1 MNGTVIFLDHGTPA
15 ILRSVAQALYL
26 IIFPWLRR
34 SHLLHLDTVE
44 RQESDSPNSTSAH
57 RRFTS
62 VTSRVNSRSSRP
74 FHLGVLSAR
83 PGGASR
89 DSMLYSR
96 MKLLEI
102 YRTTDVRNFVMP
114 LDDTEE
120 ISLWQEDP
128 MDPLALIAPNAEE
141 VVILKGIEK
150 GDITNSCAQACKD
163 GSVEKSN
170 PDVVP
175 LEQSNLTGRED
186 QAGSSPGEI
195 TIRTR
200 GIPEGADLSER
211 LKSDK
216 SPCNATQESECI
228 GGHIHGSST
237 EFGQQYNVLDPGT
250 KVGEMVGVDDIVS
263 PENLSLYYKDPKG
276 RIQGPFSASDII
288 GWFEG
293 GFYGIDLPVR
303 VASAPCD
310 SPFLL
315 LGDVMPHLRAK
326 VRVPPGF
333 SNAKPRSMPETSH
346 LGAAYL
352 EKSDYGSINKNG
364 SVTEAENHFVES
376 PMSSYTQNPR
386 AETSPVTGGIDEWSC
401 STFGNLFVF
410 GGESVS
416 NINYHAA
423 QKRQLERENPFQ
435 IESAI
440 TSVAQTQEKDSG
452 LSTSQSTLSRPMFDP
467 SSEAFQVQ
475 SVDLFSML
483 LPAIKHEAPAAN
495 SGLQLWSNTLDS
507 GNLHPGMHGIDL
519 AQEHIDKSQQ
529 IGIDAQQHYPLTQ
542 NQPTLACLNSQST
555 QPEKFLSEI
564 SQDPQLS
571 ILQQQYLPS
580 ELQLQPLMPRIP
592 QPQPSLLNKMLQL
605 RQQEQQHISQVLPD
619 DCSVQQFYD
628 PHGTYLISLSSADCL
643 KLCVQR
649 TQEILELAQKL
660 PGHGVQLRD
669 TKVIDFSESWG
680 PALPLPHEMMG
691 HAPRKECSVSSMQGF
706 AVLDAPSG
714 KESIVDSPSKKNP
727 SSKSI
732 EESKGTVY
740 EDKGFPRSYQELSK
754 SENVSFHISNQVH
767 GVEIS
772 TSQSQA
778 WKPSP
783 GVSTKSLLE
792 IQAEEQLKSQ
802 RETAMETAEVTT
814 TAPSVLSIPW
824 ASLAETSEQ
833 KFGDG
838 NKSMG
843 DRESVNISRTKRSQ
857 LHDLLAEELPV
868 KSNDIDTVIID
879 SADDTAFPPLAPYG
893 TQRNAHYLDDGDF
906 IEVKDTRKKKNK
918 TEKSKGSS
926 VKAPPPI
933 DSLNPSVISVPIEK
947 GKSGKQAQQEKDE
960 LAPEPRAP
968 SLGDFVSRKSD
979 EENAV
984 PGPRWLTDPQQARK
998 PLSLRDIQMEEERKS
1013 DSLQELVPA
1022 SSHAKQPMDRQCHG
1036 NDSSWLGSGSP
1047 PSGVTDTLLMTSH
1060 VSSQSYTS
1068 SDEDFF
1074 WAPHEH
1080 AKQDKLEFQSPS
1092 QRGASVINTT
1102 SAALDIP
1109 MKGKKGKKL
1118 SSSLLGFKVHSNR
1131 IMMGEILSVDD

>member
-1 MNGTVIFLDHGTPA
+1 MDGDGDCENADPNRCSNPDEAPPPPDGT
-15 ILRSVAQALYL
+15 
-26 IIFPWLRR
+26 
-34 SHLLHLDTVE
+34 E
-44 RQESDSPNSTSAH
+44 
-57 RRFTS
+57 
-62 VTSRVNSRSSRP
+62 
-74 FHLGVLSAR
+74 
-83 PGGASR
+83 
-89 DSMLYSR
+89 
-96 MKLLEI
+96 
-102 YRTTDVRNFVMP
+102 
-114 LDDTEE
+114 DDTEE

-150 GDITNSCAQACKD
+150 GDITNS
-163 GSVEKSN
+163 S
-170 PDVVP
+170 
-175 LEQSNLTGRED
+175 GRED

-410 GGESVS
+410 GGES
-416 NINYHAA
+416 
-423 QKRQLERENPFQ
+423 
-435 IESAI
+435 
-440 TSVAQTQEKDSG
+440 
-452 LSTSQSTLSRPMFDP
+452 
-467 SSEAFQVQ
+467 
-475 SVDLFSML
+475 
-483 LPAIKHEAPAAN
+483 
-495 SGLQLWSNTLDS
+495 
-507 GNLHPGMHGIDL
+507 
-519 AQEHIDKSQQ
+519 
-529 IGIDAQQHYPLTQ
+529 
-542 NQPTLACLNSQST
+542 
-555 QPEKFLSEI
+555 
-564 SQDPQLS
+564 
-571 ILQQQYLPS
+571 
-580 ELQLQPLMPRIP
+580 
-592 QPQPSLLNKMLQL
+592 
-605 RQQEQQHISQVLPD
+605 
-619 DCSVQQFYD
+619 
-628 PHGTYLISLSSADCL
+628 
-643 KLCVQR
+643 
-649 TQEILELAQKL
+649 EILELAQKL
-660 PGHGVQLRD
+660 PGH
-669 TKVIDFSESWG
+669 
-680 PALPLPHEMMG
+680 
-691 HAPRKECSVSSMQGF
+691 
-706 AVLDAPSG
+706 G

-740 EDKGFPRSYQELSK
+740 EDK
-754 SENVSFHISNQVH
+754 
-767 GVEIS
+767 
-772 TSQSQA
+772 
-778 WKPSP
+778 
-783 GVSTKSLLE
+783 
-792 IQAEEQLKSQ
+792 
-802 RETAMETAEVTT
+802 
-814 TAPSVLSIPW
+814 
-824 ASLAETSEQ
+824 
-833 KFGDG
+833 
-838 NKSMG
+838 
-843 DRESVNISRTKRSQ
+843 
-857 LHDLLAEELPV
+857 
-868 KSNDIDTVIID
+868 DTVIID

-1080 AKQDKLEFQSPS
+1080 AKQDKYVLSYDTLLEFQSPS

>member
-1 MNGTVIFLDHGTPA
+1 MADDGDGDRENADPNRCSTPDEAPPPPDGTEVKSDLDTKSTLSTQLLERKLGEKKETGSHDIHSNSTNTLEIGEEMNNTAKKRNVFRP
-15 ILRSVAQALYL
+15 SVFDRIPYHRDRLCDDDTKANSEPHQNQWREREKEHSDMNKMGRTYDDS
-26 IIFPWLRR
+26 RQYHD
-34 SHLLHLDTVE
+34 SHLSP
-44 RQESDSPNSTSAH
+44 QEC
-57 RRFTS
+57 RG
-62 VTSRVNSRSSRP
+62 SS
-74 FHLGVLSAR
+74 FNA
-83 PGGASR
+83 
-89 DSMLYSR
+89 
-96 MKLLEI
+96 
-102 YRTTDVRNFVMP
+102 
-114 LDDTEE
+114 TEE

-150 GDITNSCAQACKD
+150 GDITNS
-163 GSVEKSN
+163 S
-170 PDVVP
+170 
-175 LEQSNLTGRED
+175 GRED
-186 QAGSSPGEI
+186 QEGSSPGEI

-216 SPCNATQESECI
+216 SPCNAPQESESV

-250 KVGEMVGVDDIVS
+250 EVGEMVGVDDIVS

-276 RIQGPFSASDII
+276 RIQGPFSGSDII

-352 EKSDYGSINKNG
+352 EKSVYGSINKNG
-364 SVTEAENHFVES
+364 SVTEAENHFVDS

-386 AETSPVTGGIDEWSC
+386 AETKPVTGGMDEWSC
-401 STFGNLFVF
+401 STFGNLFVS
-410 GGESVS
+410 GGES
-416 NINYHAA
+416 
-423 QKRQLERENPFQ
+423 
-435 IESAI
+435 
-440 TSVAQTQEKDSG
+440 
-452 LSTSQSTLSRPMFDP
+452 
-467 SSEAFQVQ
+467 

-495 SGLQLWSNTLDS
+495 SGLPLWSNTLDS
-507 GNLHPGMHGIDL
+507 GNLHP
-519 AQEHIDKSQQ
+519 
-529 IGIDAQQHYPLTQ
+529 
-542 NQPTLACLNSQST
+542 
-555 QPEKFLSEI
+555 
-564 SQDPQLS
+564 
-571 ILQQQYLPS
+571 
-580 ELQLQPLMPRIP
+580 
-592 QPQPSLLNKMLQL
+592 
-605 RQQEQQHISQVLPD
+605 
-619 DCSVQQFYD
+619 
-628 PHGTYLISLSSADCL
+628 
-643 KLCVQR
+643 
-649 TQEILELAQKL
+649 
-660 PGHGVQLRD
+660 
-669 TKVIDFSESWG
+669 
-680 PALPLPHEMMG
+680 
-691 HAPRKECSVSSMQGF
+691 
-706 AVLDAPSG
+706 
-714 KESIVDSPSKKNP
+714 
-727 SSKSI
+727 
-732 EESKGTVY
+732 
-740 EDKGFPRSYQELSK
+740 
-754 SENVSFHISNQVH
+754 
-767 GVEIS
+767 
-772 TSQSQA
+772 
-778 WKPSP
+778 
-783 GVSTKSLLE
+783 
-792 IQAEEQLKSQ
+792 
-802 RETAMETAEVTT
+802 
-814 TAPSVLSIPW
+814 
-824 ASLAETSEQ
+824 
-833 KFGDG
+833 
-838 NKSMG
+838 
-843 DRESVNISRTKRSQ
+843 
-857 LHDLLAEELPV
+857 
-868 KSNDIDTVIID
+868 DTVIID

-918 TEKSKGSS
+918 AEKSKGSS

-947 GKSGKQAQQEKDE
+947 GNSGKQAQQEKDE

-968 SLGDFVSRKSD
+968 SLGDFVPWKSD

-984 PGPRWLTDPQQARK
+984 PGPAWLTDPQQARK

-1013 DSLQELVPA
+1013 DSLQQLVPA

-1047 PSGVTDTLLMTSH
+1047 PSGVTDTLPMTSH

-1080 AKQDKLEFQSPS
+1080 AKQDKYVLSYGTLLEFQSPS

-1118 SSSLLGFKVHSNR
+1118 SSLLLGFKVHSNR
-1131 IMMGEILSVDD
+1131 IMMGEILRADD